1 MYVCMYACMHACVYM
16 IVYVCICMYLYVS
29 VWVCIYLYVSVCI
42 CMYLHVS
49 VCICMYL
56 SVSVS
61 LSVPVPCLSVCL
73 SVCMYVCMHVCVRI
87 PAFTAPA
94 SGITT
99 KMDVAAQSAVKGL
112 SALNTT
118 HRHLGQH
125 TWIGGCHSVTHYDS
139 LGTLGSIACSP
150 GLNEIPPHPLR
161 GESFFQGWESFSLST
176 SSVSSNQDKDT

>member
-1 MYVCMYACMHACVYM
+1 MCVYDCICMHMYVS
-16 IVYVCICMYLYVS
+16 VCICMGLYL
-29 VWVCIYLYVSVCI
+29 SVCI

-49 VCICMYL
+49 ACICMYL
-56 SVSVS
+56 YVSVC
-61 LSVPVPCLSVCL
+61 VCVSVCACAL
-73 SVCMYVCMHVCVRI
+73 SVCMSVCLYVCMHVCVRI